1 MPGEPPVTTGNKS
14 SGKVKRISIPRVQSG
29 TDTELQSQQSGS
41 TPLQPVTVSQY
52 ASFRTDVEDSAI
64 PPVLRSKLL
73 DLFQQIEKEF
83 EMLCAENSGL
93 QEKIEALN
101 EKLER
106 ECYGSA
112 ERNLPTGD
120 FQDFTYAK
128 TLVKSKSLT
137 GNPAHKV
144 KASHKLKAQTSKIVS
159 SFKNPTMTC
168 SMQREYRGHRDG
180 VWEVCVGRSGQP
192 VIATASADHTARVW
206 GIDSCR
212 CLLHYTGHSGS
223 VNSVRFHPSR
233 DLVLSASGDGSAH
246 VWQAAVNWDLPKRP
260 STEDVAISGGDRGS
274 GPMGG
279 DSCPPQEEE
288 ATPTLRTPIKELL
301 GHTGVVMAA
310 DWLFGADQIVTSSW
324 DRTANLYDTETG
336 EIIHTLCGHDQELTN
351 VSTHYAQRLCVTSS
365 RDSTFRLWD
374 FREPIHSVSVFQGHT
389 ETVTSAVFTREDKIV
404 SASDDRSVK
413 VWELR
418 NIRSPLAT
426 IRADSS
432 ANKLAVSSTGMVA
445 IPHDNRQIRLF
456 DLNGQ
461 RLARLPRT
469 SRQGHRRM
477 VCSVAWAEDSNSPCS
492 LFSCGFDRLVLGWS
506 ILPIKEKDA

>member
-1 MPGEPPVTTGNKS
+1 MPGEPSITTSTKS
-14 SGKVKRISIPRVQSG
+14 SGKIKRISIPRVQSS

-41 TPLQPVTVSQY
+41 TPLQPIAFHTV
-52 ASFRTDVEDSAI
+52 SFRTEVEESQIPSA
-64 PPVLRSKLL
+64 LRTRLL

-83 EMLCAENSGL
+83 EMLCAENSSL
-93 QEKIEALN
+93 QDKIEALN

-106 ECYGSA
+106 ECYGSG
-112 ERNLPTGD
+112 ERSLPTGD
-120 FQDFTYAK
+120 FQDYTDNK
-128 TLVKSKSLT
+128 NLSKQKSMIGSS
-137 GNPAHKV
+137 AHKV

-159 SFKNPTMTC
+159 SFKNPTMNCT
-168 SMQREYRGHRDG
+168 MQKEYRGHRDG
-180 VWEVCVGRSGQP
+180 IWEVSIGRSGQP
-192 VIATASADHTARVW
+192 IIATASADHTARIW

-212 CLLHYTGHSGS
+212 CLLQYTGHSGS
-223 VNSVRFHPSR
+223 VNSVRFHPTK
-233 DLVLSASGDGSAH
+233 DLALSASGDCSAH
-246 VWQAAVNWDLPKRP
+246 VWQAAVNWDLPKRT
-260 STEDVAISGGDRGS
+260 SLEDVAVTGDRGAS
-274 GPMGG
+274 GS
-279 DSCPPQEEE
+279 DNPPPEEE
-288 ATPTLRTPIKELL
+288 AAPILRTPVKELL
-301 GHTGVVMAA
+301 GHTGVVIAA
-310 DWLFGADQIVTSSW
+310 DWLLSAEQIVTASW
-324 DRTANLYDTETG
+324 DRTANLYDAETA
-336 EIIHTLCGHDQELTN
+336 EIIHTLCGHDQELTY
-351 VSTHYAQRLCVTSS
+351 VATHHAQRLCVTSS

-389 ETVTSAVFTREDKIV
+389 EAVTAAVFTREDKIV

-426 IRADSS
+426 IRGDSS
-432 ANKLAVSSTGMVA
+432 ANRLSVSSAGIIS

-477 VCSVAWAEDSNSPCS
+477 VCSVAWAEDSSTPCN

-506 ILPIKEKDA
+506 ILPVKDA